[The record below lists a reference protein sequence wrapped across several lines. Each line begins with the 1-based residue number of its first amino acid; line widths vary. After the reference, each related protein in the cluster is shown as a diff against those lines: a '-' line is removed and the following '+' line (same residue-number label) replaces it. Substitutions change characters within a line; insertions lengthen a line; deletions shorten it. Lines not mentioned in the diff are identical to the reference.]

1 MSFRTLGWFGP
12 ECFLST
18 TRWNVAPPKY
28 LEIYNSQTGSNQDF
42 PLELAMKIFWES
54 QTISINASLTWVRFF
69 SGPQQYVPFTA
80 SYNETLNWGERRSNF
95 IDLPS
100 ARTGLQ
106 TAKELLCSSSHTT
119 LLLSGGNTGGGTGE
133 LQFDISRRPFAIYE
147 NGGYRIF
154 APIFVLVRSG
164 SGAGVVDNNEF
175 PIQDVAEQ
183 MGECLIT
190 TPWGNTSSPIIV
202 APPQT
207 QPDGFVLSFVES
219 VSIAID
225 FTAADPATRYA

>member
-12 ECFLST
+12 ECFQSDG
-18 TRWNVAPPKY
+18 RWVAAPPKY

-69 SGPQQYVPFTA
+69 SGPPRYVSFTA
-80 SYNETLNWGERRSNF
+80 SYNETLNWGERRANF
-95 IDLPS
+95 TSLPS
-100 ARTGLQ
+100 ERTGLQ

-119 LLLSGGNTGGGTGE
+119 LLLSSVNEGGGDGE
-133 LQFDISRRPFAIYE
+133 LQFEIFKRPFAIYE

-164 SGAGVVDNNEF
+164 SATGFVNNNEW

-202 APPQT
+202 PPPQT

-219 VSIAID
+219 VSMSID